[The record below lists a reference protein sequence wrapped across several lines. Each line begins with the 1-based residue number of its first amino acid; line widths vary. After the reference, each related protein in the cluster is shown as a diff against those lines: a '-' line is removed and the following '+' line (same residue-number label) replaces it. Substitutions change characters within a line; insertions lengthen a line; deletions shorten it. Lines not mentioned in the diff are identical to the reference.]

1 MAGILIMT
9 DWKAP
14 KHTMAWW
21 DNLYTTLVQAAKDA
35 DDTPGVSVIDDSFDE
50 RPIPFTGEMVRA
62 ILDGRKSQT
71 RRVVNPQPFEDG
83 NGDCLV
89 RHPDGRP
96 LAWPER
102 AYDGVMPCPYGQPGD
117 RLWVRE
123 TWAHDCSHCDD
134 PRCGNPDHVWYAA
147 SEAHPEQFAGSA
159 SWRPSSRMP
168 RWASRITL
176 EITEVWVERVQEI
189 SEDDANAEGCG
200 LGCTV
205 KSEQFGRYMSAGQ
218 YAFAELW
225 DSINAKPKPMRQDGA
240 ITHYVSFPWSGKSGT
255 FKHMGKPHC
264 VYANPWVWCI
274 GFRKLERAG

>member
-1 MAGILIMT
+1 MPATAI
-9 DWKAP
+9 K
-14 KHTMAWW
+14 
-21 DNLYTTLVQAAKDA
+21 
-35 DDTPGVSVIDDSFDE
+35 E

-62 ILDGRKSQT
+62 ILDGRKAQT
-71 RRVVNPQPFEDG
+71 RRVVNPQPFPDE

-176 EITEVWVERVQEI
+176 EITEVRAQRVQEI

-200 LGCTV
+200 FGCTV
-205 KSEQFGRYMSAGQ
+205 KSERFGRYMSAGQ
-218 YAFAELW
+218 YAFASLW
-225 DSINAKPKPMRQDGA
+225 DSINANRGLGWE
-240 ITHYVSFPWSGKSGT
+240 S
-255 FKHMGKPHC
+255 
-264 VYANPWVWCI
+264 NPWVWVI